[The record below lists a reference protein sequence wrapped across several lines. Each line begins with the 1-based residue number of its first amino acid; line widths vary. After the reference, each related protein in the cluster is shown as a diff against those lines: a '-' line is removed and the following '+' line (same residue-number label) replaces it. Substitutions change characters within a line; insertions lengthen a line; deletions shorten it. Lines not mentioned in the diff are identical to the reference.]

1 MSLYPTPEVVHA
13 EHWLSV
19 PSELRKADSI
29 PGWSHANRGGQ
40 ALECFLE
47 GPVFDDT
54 GHLWLT
60 DIPYGRIFRVTPDGV
75 WEVMV
80 EYDGWPNGLAVH
92 PDGRIYIADYRQ
104 GILVL
109 DTETLV
115 MLPVV
120 EGRHSEHFRGCNDL
134 IVNKTGTHLY
144 FTDQGQSGMHMPNGR
159 VYRYGLLDGRLDLLI
174 ETGPSPNGLMLNE
187 SESVLYVAM
196 TRANAIWRLP
206 LMNDGTV
213 SKAGVFIQLSGG
225 LGGPDGM
232 ERGLDDTVHVAHV
245 GNGCVWSFDRSGIP
259 TQRVMC
265 AGEHVTNLTFSPQGR
280 MVITESGS
288 GDVYRY

>member
-1 MSLYPTPEVVHA
+1 
-13 EHWLSV
+13 
-19 PSELRKADSI
+19 
-29 PGWSHANRGGQ
+29 
-40 ALECFLE
+40 
-47 GPVFDDT
+47 
-54 GHLWLT
+54 
-60 DIPYGRIFRVTPDGV
+60 
-75 WEVMV
+75 
-80 EYDGWPNGLAVH
+80 
-92 PDGRIYIADYRQ
+92 
-104 GILVL
+104 
-109 DTETLV
+109 
-115 MLPVV
+115 
-120 EGRHSEHFRGCNDL
+120 
-134 IVNKTGTHLY
+134 
-144 FTDQGQSGMHMPNGR
+144 MPNGR

-213 SKAGVFIQLSGG
+213 SKAGVFIQLAGG